1 MTPLYKWLAVLFLV
15 CISLGSFYAYSYHS
29 GVVAQKNKEAI
40 TQAEAKDKAI
50 KEKQAI
56 QDKYDSLSTQYETLK
71 LKRIAVAQKNKQ
83 TEERIIDANKDYYSD
98 DVFDAISLQH
108 IQSVQT
114 GRDTQSK
121 DKP

>member
-1 MTPLYKWLAVLFLV
+1 MTPLYKWLAVLFIT
-15 CISLGSFYAYSYHS
+15 CISLGGFYAYSYHN

-56 QDKYDSLSTQYETLK
+56 QDKYDSLSTQYEALK
-71 LKRIAVAQKNKQ
+71 LKRVVVAQKNKQ

-98 DVFDAISLQH
+98 DVFDSISLQH

-114 GRDTQSK
+114 GRDSTSK